1 MTENNEGTTAN
12 PDGVEATANNVGDAV
27 IESVQEQA
35 AEAVEAAEAQD
46 EQIESAVADAD
57 AADAE
62 QADVAQADAGEAE
75 VESADDASAE
85 PAEAAEEGV
94 DADADYRRRLR
105 KYTKE
110 LKELPGQWYIIQCYS
125 GYENKVKTN
134 LDMRAQTLE

>member
-1 MTENNEGTTAN
+1 MEHIMTENNEGTTAN

-62 QADVAQADAGEAE
+62 QADEIGRASCREGAKRGGAGEAVRE
-75 VESADDASAE
+75 VRCGCSA
-85 PAEAAEEGV
+85 
-94 DADADYRRRLR
+94 
-105 KYTKE
+105 
-110 LKELPGQWYIIQCYS
+110 PGWRGQ
-125 GYENKVKTN
+125 
-134 LDMRAQTLE
+134 